1 MNTIRKSKFMAE
13 NSATNRNSIEP
24 DGVSHGHLPYSETQ
38 DTQRLVELA
47 QGNDPEAFD
56 ALIHHVSGRLCAI
69 THRMLA
75 TYPQV
80 RRWEQ
85 TDDVLQEVLLRLNR
99 SLREVRPQS
108 VAAFFG
114 LAMTQLRRTL
124 IDLSRHYTG
133 VYGLGTKHDST
144 AAEKLDSHAATG
156 NLRFDKPILALDD
169 WTAFHEAIDRLPA
182 LERETFSLKWYA
194 GLTQRQI
201 GELMDLSERTVI
213 RRLIS
218 ARTLLSGW
226 LADHETFS

>member
-1 MNTIRKSKFMAE
+1 MNHDHS
-13 NSATNRNSIEP
+13 
-24 DGVSHGHLPYSETQ
+24 LYSQTQ
-38 DTQRLVELA
+38 YTQRLVELA
-47 QGNDPEAFD
+47 QGNDPAAFD
-56 ALIHHVSGRLCAI
+56 ALIHHVSSRLCAI

-85 TDDVLQEVLLRLNR
+85 TDDVLQELLLRLNR

-124 IDLSRHYTG
+124 IDLSRHYNG
-133 VYGLGTKHDST
+133 VYGLGTKHEST
-144 AAEKLDSHAATG
+144 AAEKLDGHADEG
-156 NLRFDKPILALDD
+156 DLQFSKPILALDD

-182 LERETFSLKWYA
+182 VERETFSLKWYA
-194 GLTQRQI
+194 GLTQQQI
-201 GELMDLSERTVI
+201 SELLDLSERTVI

-226 LADHETFS
+226 LANHETFS